1 MVEAVRNLV
10 GACVAQERLL
20 LEYLVV
26 LVRWG
31 TVSITD
37 REDDGGDDDGHTSR
51 ATGRFLLFRSVF
63 YGSTAI

>member
-37 REDDGGDDDGHTSR
+37 REDDGGDDDGGWRNNGDRKRR
-51 ATGRFLLFRSVF
+51 ASL
-63 YGSTAI
+63 